1 MPFTVLLVCTGNTCR
16 SAMAEGILKSLV
28 PEDRRGDVAVESAG
42 TADLVG
48 MPATEHARAVCLE
61 HGVDISSHTSSALTG
76 ALLDRSDLV
85 IVMTHAHGEHIASFD
100 PASAGRTFLLSELAD
115 GGDVDVPDPIGA
127 PREDYESVFE
137 MIDGYLR
144 AALPSIMKLAGKEEL

>member
-28 PEDRRGDVAVESAG
+28 PEERRGDVTVESAG

-48 MPATEHARAVCLE
+48 MPATEHAREVCLE
-61 HGVDISSHTSSALTG
+61 HGIDISSHMSSGLTRT
-76 ALLDRSDLV
+76 LLGRSDLV
-85 IVMTHAHGEHIASFD
+85 IAMTRAHGDHIVSFD

-115 GGDVDVPDPIGA
+115 SGDVDVPDPIGA

-137 MIDGYLR
+137 MIEGFLR
-144 AALPSIMKLAGKEEL
+144 TALPSIMKLAGEEVR

>member
-28 PEDRRGDVAVESAG
+28 PEERRGGVIVESAG

-48 MPATEHARAVCLE
+48 MPATEHAQAVCLE
-61 HGVDISSHTSSALTG
+61 HGVDISSHMSSALTRT
-76 ALLDRSDLV
+76 LLGRADLV
-85 IVMTHAHGEHIASFD
+85 IAMTHAHGAYIASVY
-100 PASAGRTFLLSELAD
+100 PESAGRTFLLSELAD

-127 PREDYESVFE
+127 PREDYESAFE
-137 MIDGYLR
+137 MIEGYLLT
-144 AALPSIMKLAGKEEL
+144 ALPSIMKLAGEEER